1 MNQNLM
7 STFQNI
13 GCQMC
18 EFSYQN
24 NKIGPF
30 DKNILSHDLQAS
42 FLVADH
48 SDGHWNGGIAIQYA
62 AEDKEKKD
70 FRLQAEIN
78 AYFIYEA
85 EDTVE
90 EKARF
95 IKLLKMNGAFSVLAI
110 FRAQIAAATSVVG
123 MQPGLI
129 IPNINLNELAWTE
142 SKN

>member
-24 NKIGPF
+24 NKMGPF

-70 FRLQAEIN
+70 FRLQAEDQRLF
-78 AYFIYEA
+78 Y
-85 EDTVE
+85 
-90 EKARF
+90 
-95 IKLLKMNGAFSVLAI
+95 L
-110 FRAQIAAATSVVG
+110 
-123 MQPGLI
+123 
-129 IPNINLNELAWTE
+129 
-142 SKN
+142 